1 VTVGTPISP
10 ATIERKLK
18 PVKTVNGIGA
28 DENGNV
34 NIEVGGGGNVPTKVS
49 ELEND
54 AGYITE
60 QALNGYAKT
69 ADIPTVPSKV
79 SAFENDKGYLTE
91 HQDLSGYAKTT
102 DIPSLEGYA
111 KTADIPTDAHINDLI
126 NAALGVIENGSY

>member
-1 VTVGTPISP
+1 MSKIIGVTVGTPISP

-28 DENGNV
+28 DEDGNV

-54 AGYITE
+54 AGYITK
-60 QALNGYAKT
+60 QALN
-69 ADIPTVPSKV
+69 
-79 SAFENDKGYLTE
+79 
-91 HQDLSGYAKTT
+91 GYAKTT

-126 NAALGVIENGSY
+126 NTALGVIENGSY

>member
-1 VTVGTPISP
+1 MSKIIGVTVGTPISP

-49 ELEND
+49 EFEND

-69 ADIPTVPSKV
+69 T
-79 SAFENDKGYLTE
+79 
-91 HQDLSGYAKTT
+91 
-102 DIPSLEGYA
+102 
-111 KTADIPTDAHINDLI
+111 DIPTDAHINDLI
-126 NAALGVIENGSY
+126 NTALGVIENGSY